1 MQALFQALPLN
12 SWVLAG
18 EEFMKCC
25 LQARRVKP
33 IGTIGRRC
41 AVSPTFATGKLN
53 EPDVP
58 KISKMG
64 IQDSSTSKSKK
75 NRRTWAWPD
84 RGCCRKERCRRALCV
99 GAYNVGKYNGGVS
112 LLIFSRSLEQLKG
125 GRCGSTRDTIH
136 LQGVPHRRGRP
147 TPWYRRRTMRGAT
160 ATADIRGP

>member
-12 SWVLAG
+12 SWVLEG

-64 IQDSSTSKSKK
+64 IQDSSTSKSQK

-112 LLIFSRSLEQLKG
+112 LWN
-125 GRCGSTRDTIH
+125 GRCGSTRDTIK